1 MHGNAT
7 LHIDHNQLPA
17 VISTSEVSITITMID
32 QTVYTVT
39 PTISQS
45 HAKHEQHNAIGTC
58 PWCAYCVHIT
68 LVRSL
73 TCPDI
78 YLYRPWGTI
87 LSFMRHHL
95 KMVYVY
101 EAMPSPLP
109 PPLPAA
115 AVGTLLNL
123 KNAYIQVNVTEVL
136 FPSRLQ
142 PGLHTIRQFIIPDS
156 MRCCNRLVLGNSYLF
171 TGRFFGPLLFT
182 RGCRDIFYYRHDNQT
197 LLYSQNTA
205 TLAGFHP
212 FSCWQIVVSSLETT
226 SLSLSAEQGI
236 FFSVCTSFFSI
247 LLPIIIIILHHYTY
261 LPHFI
266 VWCRTNHSPPH
277 SLTLFIYY
285 THRCHTFIVIVGMWK
300 LQGTK
305 FAPLCG
311 LTWLSWKCLHHCL
324 WEVVYLMVKL
334 KL

>member
-1 MHGNAT
+1 MKRC
-7 LHIDHNQLPA
+7 LP
-17 VISTSEVSITITMID
+17 
-32 QTVYTVT
+32 
-39 PTISQS
+39 
-45 HAKHEQHNAIGTC
+45 
-58 PWCAYCVHIT
+58 
-68 LVRSL
+68 
-73 TCPDI
+73 
-78 YLYRPWGTI
+78 
-87 LSFMRHHL
+87 
-95 KMVYVY
+95 
-101 EAMPSPLP
+101 PLP

-123 KNAYIQVNVTEVL
+123 KNSYIQVNVTEVL

-266 VWCRTNHSPPH
+266 VWCRTNHSPPFTN
-277 SLTLFIYY
+277 SLHILHTQMSYLHCNCGNVQTLRNKVCAIMWSCLTQVKIPTSLSVRASEFNGQAKPENVIYN
-285 THRCHTFIVIVGMWK
+285 V
-300 LQGTK
+300 
-305 FAPLCG
+305 
-311 LTWLSWKCLHHCL
+311 
-324 WEVVYLMVKL
+324 
-334 KL
+334 